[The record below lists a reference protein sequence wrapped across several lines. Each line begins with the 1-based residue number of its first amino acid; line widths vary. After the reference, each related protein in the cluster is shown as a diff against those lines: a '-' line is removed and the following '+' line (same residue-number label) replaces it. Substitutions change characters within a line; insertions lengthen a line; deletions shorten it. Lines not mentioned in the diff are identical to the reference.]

1 MINRREWLGRSLTA
15 ATALAVNPR
24 LVWAA
29 GQQLITRAIPST
41 GQRLPIVGL
50 GSSATFGQVARGE
63 DVTAL
68 RDVLRTLVEAGGTV
82 FDTAPSYGGGTS
94 EEVAGRLA
102 KELGITNKM
111 FWATKVNVG
120 PVMGGGTA
128 DPVAAR
134 AQIETSFER
143 IGKRP
148 VDLIQVHNMS
158 NVPTQLGIL
167 EEMKKE
173 GRVRY
178 IGVTSTLEQQYA
190 ELETVMRNEPLDFIG
205 VDYAVD
211 NREVEQR
218 ILPLAQDR
226 GIAVMVYMPFGRRRL
241 WNRIGDRALPEW
253 AKEFDA
259 TSWAQFMIKY
269 VASHPAVTAVTPAT
283 SKSRNMADNMGAAVG
298 RLPDEAMRKRMAQY
312 VDALPAAGPQGPGP
326 QGPRA
331 PGIVLP
337 TAILE
342 RYVGEYKTESGF
354 TVKFRRDGAVLLA
367 QPNTMGEAALV
378 ARSETRFSDPRGPA
392 IEFQLDGKG
401 AVTGLILEQGSQRT
415 PATRVR

>member
-1 MINRREWLGRSLTA
+1 MINRREWLGLSVTA
-15 ATALAVNPR
+15 GAALALNPR
-24 LVWAA
+24 LLWAA

-50 GSSATFGQVARGE
+50 GSSATFGQAARGE

-68 RDVLRTLVEAGGTV
+68 RDVLRTMVEAGGTV
-82 FDTAPSYGGGTS
+82 FDTAPSYGGGAS

-102 KELGITNKM
+102 RELGMTDRI
-111 FWATKVNVG
+111 FWATKVNAG
-120 PVMGGGTA
+120 PPMGGGTA
-128 DPVAAR
+128 DPAAAR
-134 AQIETSFER
+134 AQIETSFQR

-167 EEMKKE
+167 KEMKKE

-178 IGVTSTLEQQYA
+178 IGVTSTVEQQYG
-190 ELETVMRNEPLDFIG
+190 ELEAVMRSEPLDFIG
-205 VDYAVD
+205 IDYAVD

-218 ILPLAQDR
+218 ILPLAQER

-259 TSWAQFMIKY
+259 QSWAQFMIKY
-269 VASHPAVTAVTPAT
+269 VASHPAVTVVTPAT

-298 RLPDEAMRKRMAQY
+298 RLPDEAMRKRMAQF
-312 VDALPAAGPQGPGP
+312 VDALPAAPVAGPPQAPQGP
-326 QGPRA
+326 A
-331 PGIVLP
+331 VVLP
-337 TAILE
+337 AAILD
-342 RYVGEYKTESGF
+342 RYVGEYKTASGF
-354 TVKFRRDGAVLLA
+354 TLKFRRVGEALHA
-367 QPNTMGEAALV
+367 QPTNMQEAPLV
-378 ARSETRFSDPRGPA
+378 ARSETRFSDPRGPT
-392 IEFQLDGKG
+392 IEFQLDGAG
-401 AVTGLILEQGSQRT
+401 TVTGLILEQGSQRT
-415 PATRVR
+415 PAARIR